1 MKNKVLQN
9 NTNKQNLPLYLF
21 HQGTNYNSYDYMGA
35 HLCSLNGEDGA
46 IFRVWAQNAHTVSVV
61 GDFNNWQV
69 GANQMK
75 RVSEKGVYELFI
87 AGVKE
92 FDNYKYHITNGKKSF
107 FKADPYAFH
116 TETPPR
122 TASKVYNVE
131 GYAWGDELFLKNK
144 RASYDKPVNIYELNI
159 ASWKR
164 HSDGSFYTYL
174 DLKKELVKYVVDMGY
189 THVEFMPIAEYPYDA
204 SWGYQITGYYAISS
218 RFGTPKDFM
227 ELVDELHKHNIQVIV
242 DWVPA
247 HFPKDDFGLCEFDG
261 TPSYE
266 NPNPTRKEH
275 KTWGTRIFDWGR
287 NEVQCFLV
295 SNAIFMFEKFH
306 VDGLRVD
313 AVASMLYLDYDKNA
327 GEWEPNEQGGNYN
340 LQAIAFLQKL
350 NKAVFERFPYAMMI
364 AEESTA
370 FPLVSKPVH
379 DGGLGFNY
387 KWNMG
392 WMNDVLSY
400 FACDPYFRADNHN
413 KITFSMFYA
422 FSENFVLPISHDE
435 VVHGKKSLLD
445 KMHGDINEKFSS
457 LRAFMLYMMAHPGK
471 KLSFMGNEYGQFK
484 EWDYKEGLEF
494 FMLKFDLHK
503 RLKQFNKTLNNV
515 YKTNPPLFEIEDSW
529 EGFNW
534 ISVDER
540 HNNIIAFERK
550 DKKGGRII
558 ALFNFSGNDYPEYCL
573 GTEKGKY
580 KVLISSDEKRFG
592 GQGSLGKKRYSTAK
606 KYAHGKENSIKL
618 HLPKFS
624 GVYLVEDNKN
634 Y

>member
-1 MKNKVLQN
+1 
-9 NTNKQNLPLYLF
+9 
-21 HQGTNYNSYDYMGA
+21 
-35 HLCSLNGEDGA
+35 
-46 IFRVWAQNAHTVSVV
+46 
-61 GDFNNWQV
+61 
-69 GANQMK
+69 
-75 RVSEKGVYELFI
+75 
-87 AGVKE
+87 
-92 FDNYKYHITNGKKSF
+92 
-107 FKADPYAFH
+107 
-116 TETPPR
+116 
-122 TASKVYNVE
+122 
-131 GYAWGDELFLKNK
+131 
-144 RASYDKPVNIYELNI
+144 
-159 ASWKR
+159 
-164 HSDGSFYTYL
+164 
-174 DLKKELVKYVVDMGY
+174 
-189 THVEFMPIAEYPYDA
+189 
-204 SWGYQITGYYAISS
+204 
-218 RFGTPKDFM
+218 
-227 ELVDELHKHNIQVIV
+227 
-242 DWVPA
+242 
-247 HFPKDDFGLCEFDG
+247 
-261 TPSYE
+261 
-266 NPNPTRKEH
+266 
-275 KTWGTRIFDWGR
+275 
-287 NEVQCFLV
+287 
-295 SNAIFMFEKFH
+295 
-306 VDGLRVD
+306 
-313 AVASMLYLDYDKNA
+313 
-327 GEWEPNEQGGNYN
+327 
-340 LQAIAFLQKL
+340 
-350 NKAVFERFPYAMMI
+350 
-364 AEESTA
+364 
-370 FPLVSKPVH
+370 
-379 DGGLGFNY
+379 
-387 KWNMG
+387 
-392 WMNDVLSY
+392 MNDVLSY